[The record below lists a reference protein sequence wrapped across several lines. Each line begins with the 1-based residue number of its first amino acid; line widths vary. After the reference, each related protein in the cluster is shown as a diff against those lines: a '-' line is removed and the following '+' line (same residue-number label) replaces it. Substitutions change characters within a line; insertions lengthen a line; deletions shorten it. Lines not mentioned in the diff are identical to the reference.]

1 VQELQRKVNEA
12 KNGAA
17 GPTSAMVRSLV
28 NDKIVRGIHDGANG
42 LFSVS
47 PIEYFKRL
55 FDGEGK

>member
-1 VQELQRKVNEA
+1 
-12 KNGAA
+12 
-17 GPTSAMVRSLV
+17 MVRSLV